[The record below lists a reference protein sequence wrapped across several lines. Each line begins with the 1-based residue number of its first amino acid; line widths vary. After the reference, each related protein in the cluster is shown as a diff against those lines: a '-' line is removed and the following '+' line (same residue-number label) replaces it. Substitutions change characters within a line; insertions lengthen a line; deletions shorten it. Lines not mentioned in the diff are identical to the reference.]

1 MWRIKMPSIKLLSPQ
16 LANMIA
22 AGEVVEHPQHV
33 IKELIEN
40 AIDANAKHIEIDIID
55 EGLTKIRVE
64 DDGIGMDEA
73 DLRMSILRHA
83 TSKISKI
90 KELSSIKSLGFR
102 GEALAA
108 IASVS
113 KLQITSK
120 TKHTEGLKMVVESG
134 VIQSIVPFA
143 MNEGTSIE
151 IEQLFYN
158 TPARFKFMKSSF
170 QQQKH
175 VRQLFL
181 EMALSHPAVS
191 FTLIENGKLHK
202 STSGSND
209 VLKVIEELYGK
220 QYQTMIQVH
229 ETKIAHTNITLYL
242 GSPDLNFSTKSCI
255 NIYINQRYVKHYG
268 LQESILSG
276 YDGRLMLKRFPFVV
290 CYINIDP
297 NRVDVNIHPQKLNVK
312 LTNESVLSY
321 HLQETIKSI
330 FNHEARPIVRPMQV
344 KDDQYQVQALDFDQ
358 IFETD
363 DSYESHSK
371 LPSMEYLGMI
381 GGTYGIFHNKEGMY
395 LVDAHAAQ
403 ERVRFEYYQNK
414 FDILN
419 TIKMQRLIP
428 YPWRMDDSSID
439 ELLALKGRFKAC
451 YFDISKEGIHAHPQ
465 SIKEEDLYRAVDII
479 VSNNTLTMSEFRDA
493 LAKDIS
499 CKGSIKANQKIS
511 QHEFEYLIQTLQ
523 TCQEPYHCPHG
534 RPTMI
539 SISYHDIEKMFQRIP
554 T

>member
-1 MWRIKMPSIKLLSPQ
+1 MSPQ

-40 AIDANAKHIEIDIID
+40 AIDAKAKHIQIEVID
-55 EGLTKIRVE
+55 EGLTKIRIE
-64 DDGIGMDEA
+64 DDGIGMDEE
-73 DLRMSILRHA
+73 DLKMSILRHA
-83 TSKISKI
+83 TSKISEI
-90 KELSSIKSLGFR
+90 KELSSMNSLGFR

-113 KLQITSK
+113 KMRITSK

-134 VIQSIVPFA
+134 VIKSIDPVA
-143 MNEGTSIE
+143 MNQGTSVE
-151 IEQLFYN
+151 IEHLFYN

-181 EMALSHPAVS
+181 EMALSHPSIA
-191 FTLIENGKLHK
+191 FTLLENEKPYK
-202 STSGSND
+202 STTGSSD
-209 VLKVIEELYGK
+209 VITLIEELYGK
-220 QYQTMIQVH
+220 QYTSMIQVH
-229 ETKIAHTNITLYL
+229 ETQIAHTNITLYL
-242 GSPDLNFSTKSCI
+242 GSPDLNFSTKTFM
-255 NIYINQRYVKHYG
+255 NIFINQRFVKHFG

-276 YDGRLMLKRFPFVV
+276 YEGRLMLKRYPFVV

-297 NRVDVNIHPQKLNVK
+297 NRVDVNIHPQKLHVK
-312 LTNESVLSY
+312 LTNESLLSY
-321 HLQETIKSI
+321 HLQETIKSV
-330 FNHEARPIVRPMQV
+330 FNQEARPIVRPMQV
-344 KDDQYQVQALDFDQ
+344 KDDQYHVQALDFETL
-358 IFETD
+358 FEEHTP
-363 DSYESHSK
+363 YETQSK
-371 LPSMEYLGMI
+371 LPSMAYIGMI
-381 GGTYGIFHNKEGMY
+381 GGTYGIFQNNEGMY

-414 FDILN
+414 FDTLN

-428 YPWRMDDSSID
+428 FPWRQDDSSIS
-439 ELLALKGRFKAC
+439 ELLQQKEKFER
-451 YFDISKEGIHAHPQ
+451 YQFDISKDGIHAHPQ
-465 SIKEEDLYRAVDII
+465 SIKEEDIYRAVEII
-479 VSNNTLTMSEFRDA
+479 LSSHALTMSEFRDA

-511 QHEFEYLIQTLQ
+511 QHEFEYLIQTLK

-534 RPTMI
+534 RPTII
-539 SISYHDIEKMFQRIP
+539 SITYDDIEKMFKRIP
-554 T
+554 S

>member
-1 MWRIKMPSIKLLSPQ
+1 MSPQ

-40 AIDANAKHIEIDIID
+40 AIDAKAKHIQIEVID
-55 EGLTKIRVE
+55 EGLTKIRIE
-64 DDGIGMDEA
+64 DDGIGMDEE
-73 DLRMSILRHA
+73 DLKMSILRHA
-83 TSKISKI
+83 TSKITEI
-90 KELSSIKSLGFR
+90 KELSSMNSLGFR

-113 KLQITSK
+113 KMRITSK

-134 VIQSIVPFA
+134 VIQSIVPVA
-143 MNEGTSIE
+143 MNQGTSVE
-151 IEQLFYN
+151 IEHLFYN

-181 EMALSHPAVS
+181 EMALSHPSIA
-191 FTLIENGKLHK
+191 FTLLENEKPYK
-202 STSGSND
+202 STSGSSD
-209 VLKVIEELYGK
+209 VITLIEELYGK
-220 QYQTMIQVH
+220 QYASMIQVH
-229 ETKIAHTNITLYL
+229 ETKVAHTNITLYL
-242 GSPDLNFSTKSCI
+242 GSPDLNFSTKTFI
-255 NIYINQRYVKHYG
+255 NIFINQRFVKHFG

-276 YDGRLMLKRFPFVV
+276 YEGRLMLKRYPFVV

-297 NRVDVNIHPQKLNVK
+297 NRVDVNIHPQKLHVK

-330 FNHEARPIVRPMQV
+330 FNQEARPIVRPMQV
-344 KDDQYQVQALDFDQ
+344 KDDQYHVQALDFETL
-358 IFETD
+358 FEEHTP
-363 DSYESHSK
+363 YETQSK
-371 LPSMEYLGMI
+371 LPSMAYIGMI
-381 GGTYGIFHNKEGMY
+381 GGTYGIFQNNEGMY

-414 FDILN
+414 FDTLN

-428 YPWRMDDSSID
+428 FPWRQDDSSIS
-439 ELLALKGRFKAC
+439 ELLLQKEKFER
-451 YFDISKEGIHAHPQ
+451 YQFDISKDGIHAHPQ
-465 SIKEEDLYRAVDII
+465 SIKEEDVYRAVEII
-479 VSNNTLTMSEFRDA
+479 LSSQALTMSEFRDA

-511 QHEFEYLIQTLQ
+511 QHEFEYLIQTLKS
-523 TCQEPYHCPHG
+523 CQEPYHCPHG
-534 RPTMI
+534 RPTII
-539 SISYHDIEKMFQRIP
+539 SITYDDIEKMFKRIP
-554 T
+554 S

>member
-1 MWRIKMPSIKLLSPQ
+1 MPSIKLMSPQ

-40 AIDANAKHIEIDIID
+40 AIDAKAKHIQIEVID
-55 EGLTKIRVE
+55 EGLTKIRIE
-64 DDGIGMDEA
+64 DDGIGMDEE
-73 DLRMSILRHA
+73 DLKMSILRHA
-83 TSKISKI
+83 TSKISEI
-90 KELSSIKSLGFR
+90 KELSSMNSLGFR

-113 KLQITSK
+113 KMQMTSK

-134 VIQSIVPFA
+134 VIQSIDPVA
-143 MNEGTSIE
+143 MNQGTSVE
-151 IEQLFYN
+151 IEHLFYN

-181 EMALSHPAVS
+181 EMALSHPSIA
-191 FTLIENGKLHK
+191 FTLFENEKPYK
-202 STSGSND
+202 STSGSSD
-209 VLKVIEELYGK
+209 VITLIEELYGK
-220 QYQTMIQVH
+220 QYASMIQVH

-242 GSPDLNFSTKSCI
+242 GSPDLNFSTKTFI
-255 NIYINQRYVKHYG
+255 NIFINQRFVKHYG

-276 YDGRLMLKRFPFVV
+276 YEGRLMLKRYPFVV

-297 NRVDVNIHPQKLNVK
+297 NRVDVNIHPQKLHVK

-330 FNHEARPIVRPMQV
+330 FNQEARPIVRPMQV
-344 KDDQYQVQALDFDQ
+344 KDDQYHVQALDFETL
-358 IFETD
+358 FEEHV
-363 DSYESHSK
+363 SYETQSK
-371 LPSMEYLGMI
+371 LPSMEYIGMI
-381 GGTYGIFHNKEGMY
+381 GGTYGIFQNKEGMY

-414 FDILN
+414 FDTLN

-428 YPWRMDDSSID
+428 FPWRLDDSSIS
-439 ELLALKGRFKAC
+439 ELLQQKEKFER
-451 YFDISKEGIHAHPQ
+451 YQFDISKDGIHAHPQ
-465 SIKEEDLYRAVDII
+465 GIKEEDVYRAVEII
-479 VSNNTLTMSEFRDA
+479 LSSHTLTMSEFRDA

-511 QHEFEYLIQTLQ
+511 QHEFEYLIQTLK

-534 RPTMI
+534 RPTII
-539 SISYHDIEKMFQRIP
+539 SITYDDIEKMFKRIP
-554 T
+554 S

>member
-1 MWRIKMPSIKLLSPQ
+1 MSPQ

-40 AIDANAKHIEIDIID
+40 AIDAKAKHIQIEVID
-55 EGLTKIRVE
+55 EGLTKIRIE
-64 DDGIGMDEA
+64 DDGIGMDEE
-73 DLRMSILRHA
+73 DLKMSILRHA
-83 TSKISKI
+83 TSKITEI
-90 KELSSIKSLGFR
+90 KELSSMNSLGFR

-113 KLQITSK
+113 KMRITSK

-134 VIQSIVPFA
+134 VIQSIVPVA
-143 MNEGTSIE
+143 MNQGTSVE
-151 IEQLFYN
+151 IEHLFYN

-181 EMALSHPAVS
+181 EMALSHPSIA
-191 FTLIENGKLHK
+191 FTLLENEKPYK
-202 STSGSND
+202 STSGSSD
-209 VLKVIEELYGK
+209 VITLIEELYGK
-220 QYQTMIQVH
+220 QYASMIQVH
-229 ETKIAHTNITLYL
+229 ETKVAHTNINLYL
-242 GSPDLNFSTKSCI
+242 GSPDLNFSTKTFI
-255 NIYINQRYVKHYG
+255 NIFINQRFVKHFG

-276 YDGRLMLKRFPFVV
+276 YEGRLMLKRYPFVV

-297 NRVDVNIHPQKLNVK
+297 NRVDVNIHPQKLHVK

-330 FNHEARPIVRPMQV
+330 FNQEARPIVRPMQV
-344 KDDQYQVQALDFDQ
+344 KDDQYHVQALDFETL
-358 IFETD
+358 FEEHTP
-363 DSYESHSK
+363 YETQSK
-371 LPSMEYLGMI
+371 LPSMAYIGMI
-381 GGTYGIFHNKEGMY
+381 GGTYGIFQNNEGMY

-414 FDILN
+414 FDTLN

-428 YPWRMDDSSID
+428 FPWRQDDSSIS
-439 ELLALKGRFKAC
+439 ELLLQKEKFER
-451 YFDISKEGIHAHPQ
+451 YQFDISKDGIHAHPQ
-465 SIKEEDLYRAVDII
+465 SIKEEDVYRAVEII
-479 VSNNTLTMSEFRDA
+479 LSSQALTMSEFRDA

-511 QHEFEYLIQTLQ
+511 QHEFEYLIQTLKS
-523 TCQEPYHCPHG
+523 CQEPYHCPHG
-534 RPTMI
+534 RPTII
-539 SISYHDIEKMFQRIP
+539 SITYDDIEKMFKRIP
-554 T
+554 S

>member
-1 MWRIKMPSIKLLSPQ
+1 MSPQ

-40 AIDANAKHIEIDIID
+40 AIDAKAKHIQIEVID
-55 EGLTKIRVE
+55 EGLTKIRIE
-64 DDGIGMDEA
+64 DDGIGMDEE
-73 DLRMSILRHA
+73 DLKMSILRHA
-83 TSKISKI
+83 TSKITEI
-90 KELSSIKSLGFR
+90 KELSSMNSLGFR

-113 KLQITSK
+113 KMRITSK

-134 VIQSIVPFA
+134 VIQSIVPVA
-143 MNEGTSIE
+143 MNQGTSVE
-151 IEQLFYN
+151 IEHLFYN

-181 EMALSHPAVS
+181 EMALSHPSIA
-191 FTLIENGKLHK
+191 FTLLENEKPYK
-202 STSGSND
+202 STSGSSD
-209 VLKVIEELYGK
+209 VITLIEELYGK
-220 QYQTMIQVH
+220 QYASMIQVH
-229 ETKIAHTNITLYL
+229 ETKVAHTNITLYL
-242 GSPDLNFSTKSCI
+242 GSPDLNFSTKTFI
-255 NIYINQRYVKHYG
+255 NIFINQRFVKHFG

-276 YDGRLMLKRFPFVV
+276 YEGRLMLKRYPFVV

-297 NRVDVNIHPQKLNVK
+297 NRVDVNIHPQKLHVK

-330 FNHEARPIVRPMQV
+330 FNQEARPIVRPMQV
-344 KDDQYQVQALDFDQ
+344 KDDQYHVQALDFETL
-358 IFETD
+358 FEEHTP
-363 DSYESHSK
+363 YETQSK
-371 LPSMEYLGMI
+371 LPSMAYIGMI
-381 GGTYGIFHNKEGMY
+381 GGTYGIFQNNEGMY

-414 FDILN
+414 FDTLN

-428 YPWRMDDSSID
+428 YPWRQDDSSIS
-439 ELLALKGRFKAC
+439 ELLLQKEKFER
-451 YFDISKEGIHAHPQ
+451 YQFDISKDGIHAHPQ
-465 SIKEEDLYRAVDII
+465 SIKEEDVYRAVEII
-479 VSNNTLTMSEFRDA
+479 LSSQALTMSEFRDA

-511 QHEFEYLIQTLQ
+511 QHEFEYLIQTLKS
-523 TCQEPYHCPHG
+523 CQEPYHCPHG
-534 RPTMI
+534 RPTII
-539 SISYHDIEKMFQRIP
+539 SITYDDIEKMFKRIP
-554 T
+554 S

>member
-1 MWRIKMPSIKLLSPQ
+1 MSPQ

-40 AIDANAKHIEIDIID
+40 AIDAKAKHIQIEVID
-55 EGLTKIRVE
+55 EGLTKIRIE
-64 DDGIGMDEA
+64 DDGIGMDEE
-73 DLRMSILRHA
+73 DLKMSILRHA
-83 TSKISKI
+83 TSKISEI
-90 KELSSIKSLGFR
+90 KELSSMNSLGFR

-113 KLQITSK
+113 KMQMTSK

-134 VIQSIVPFA
+134 VIQSIDPVA
-143 MNEGTSIE
+143 MNQGTSVE
-151 IEQLFYN
+151 IEHLFYN

-181 EMALSHPAVS
+181 EMALSHPSIA
-191 FTLIENGKLHK
+191 FTLFENEKPYK
-202 STSGSND
+202 STSGSSD
-209 VLKVIEELYGK
+209 VITLIEELYGK
-220 QYQTMIQVH
+220 QYASMIQVH

-242 GSPDLNFSTKSCI
+242 GSPDLNFSTKTFI
-255 NIYINQRYVKHYG
+255 NIFINQRFVKHYG

-276 YDGRLMLKRFPFVV
+276 YEGRLMLKRYPFVV

-297 NRVDVNIHPQKLNVK
+297 NRVDVNIHPQKLHVK

-330 FNHEARPIVRPMQV
+330 FNQEARPIVRPMQV
-344 KDDQYQVQALDFDQ
+344 KDDQYHVQALDFETL
-358 IFETD
+358 FEEHV
-363 DSYESHSK
+363 SYETQSK
-371 LPSMEYLGMI
+371 LPSMEYIGMI
-381 GGTYGIFHNKEGMY
+381 GGTYGIFQNKEGMY

-414 FDILN
+414 FDTLN

-428 YPWRMDDSSID
+428 FPWRLDDSSIS
-439 ELLALKGRFKAC
+439 ELLQQKEKFER
-451 YFDISKEGIHAHPQ
+451 YQFDISKDGIHAHPQ
-465 SIKEEDLYRAVDII
+465 GIKEEDVYRAVEII
-479 VSNNTLTMSEFRDA
+479 LSSHTLTMSEFRDA

-511 QHEFEYLIQTLQ
+511 QHEFEYLIQTLK

-534 RPTMI
+534 RPTII
-539 SISYHDIEKMFQRIP
+539 SITYDDIEKMFKRIP
-554 T
+554 S